1 MWLYVNVSPRV
12 DVGILAS
19 RGRSEPRLQL
29 PEMGS
34 ALLWV
39 KKPLFHP
46 RNAPP
51 WEELYFQLL
60 LATPQG
66 PWRRLGMWGKD
77 FTGDVK
83 LQD

>member
-1 MWLYVNVSPRV
+1 MWLYVNVSLCV

-29 PEMGS
+29 PKMGS
-34 ALLWV
+34 ALLWL

-51 WEELYFQLL
+51 WKELYFQLL
-60 LATPQG
+60 LATPQW
-66 PWRRLGMWGKD
+66 PWRRLGMWGKY
-77 FTGDVK
+77 FTGYAK

>member
-1 MWLYVNVSPRV
+1 MWLYVDVSLCV

-29 PEMGS
+29 LEMGS

-46 RNAPP
+46 RNAPL
-51 WEELYFQLL
+51 WKELYLQLL
-60 LATPQG
+60 PATPQG

-77 FTGDVK
+77 FPGDVK